1 MWLLVVTLAFKT
13 FEGGGPT
20 VIQVQVDTKSKCE
33 RLGNEIIADQKKDFE
48 AVLGSVKLKEA
59 KFHCYAL

>member
-20 VIQVQVDTKSKCE
+20 VIQVQVDSKSKCE

-48 AVLGSVKLKEA
+48 VVLGSIKLKDY

>member
-1 MWLLVVTLAFKT
+1 MWLLVVTLLFKT
-13 FEGGGPT
+13 VDGGGPA
-20 VIQVQVDTKSKCE
+20 VIQVQVDSKSKCE
-33 RLGNEIIADQKKDFE
+33 RLGNEIIADQKKDFD